1 MAAAQKDV
9 GSLLQDLGGALR
21 DSGDHAG
28 AATAFLQAT
37 GLLWEA
43 GEESSSDRALDS
55 LGNALKK
62 LRRFSPAEIVRA
74 AQGYPGDAVAM
85 MDLSIAARVLGFC
98 LCKAR
103 RYDEAIKAAR
113 QAQKIFEARGESW
126 EAGLA
131 RGMVAPGCTVS
142 EGANSVLL
150 DELCCNA

>member
-1 MAAAQKDV
+1 MALRSIGQTLRRLKRCSEAAGCFREAADCFRASMHEFRVAAAQKDV

-98 LCKAR
+98 LGK
-103 RYDEAIKAAR
+103 
-113 QAQKIFEARGESW
+113 
-126 EAGLA
+126 
-131 RGMVAPGCTVS
+131 V
-142 EGANSVLL
+142 
-150 DELCCNA
+150 